1 MQLALRLQ
9 IEVHPDAAELRP
21 RLGLRRP
28 IGSHQRLVRVP
39 V

>member
-28 IGSHQRLVRVP
+28 IDPTSVWYGAP